1 MAHEG
6 LPHARCAL
14 GAVMHEHKGI
24 RHGNAAGRV
33 RVRAAMLPA
42 HSGFPAAQQEA
53 WVAGCPCCRAR
64 GQHQPSDYDTAPY
77 HAIYYPCSG
86 IAYLVM
92 CIVIPPHRLSDSD
105 NSIPAR

>member
-33 RVRAAMLPA
+33 RVRDAMLPA
-42 HSGFPAAQQEA
+42 HSNFRAARQEA
-53 WVAGCPCCRAR
+53 WVAGCPCCRAHGGVGNISR
-64 GQHQPSDYDTAPY
+64 PIMT
-77 HAIYYPCSG
+77 
-86 IAYLVM
+86 
-92 CIVIPPHRLSDSD
+92 PPLIMPFITPVQALH
-105 NSIPAR
+105 I

>member
-14 GAVMHEHKGI
+14 GAVMHEHTGI
-24 RHGNAAGRV
+24 RHGNVAGRV
-33 RVRAAMLPA
+33 RVWAAMLPA
-42 HSGFPAAQQEA
+42 HSDFPAAQQEA
-53 WVAGCPCCRAR
+53 WVAGCPCCWAR
-64 GQHQPSDYDTAPY
+64 GQRQPSDYDTAPS
-77 HAIYYPCSG
+77 HAMCYPSSG

-92 CIVIPPHRLSDSD
+92 CIVISPHRLSDSD